1 MAAYLGLTMLVVDD
15 VPRCT
20 AFYTELLGFEVIQ
33 DFSSDEFVFLHSS
46 AGGTNIAL
54 QDASAQTYGIPL
66 TPGGLALGFAVE
78 DADATYRD
86 WQSKSVEILG
96 EVSDMGA
103 GRMFA
108 TRDPAGNSIQVY
120 HLYPQVLQVHKQLGL
135 V

>member
-1 MAAYLGLTMLVVDD
+1 MPAYLGLVMLVVDD

-20 AFYTELLGFEVIQ
+20 AFYTELLGFEVIKE
-33 DFSSDEFVFLHSS
+33 FSSAGFVFLHSS
-46 AGGTNIAL
+46 AGGANLAL

-66 TPGGLALGFAVE
+66 THGGLALGFAVE
-78 DADATYRD
+78 DADATCRD
-86 WQSKSVEILG
+86 WQSKSVEILE

-108 TRDPAGNSIQVY
+108 ARDPAGNAIQVY
-120 HLYPQVLQVHKQLGL
+120 HLYPQVLQVQKQLGL